1 MIGCGE
7 EVVHSLTALCAP
19 LPDSLKSEAVIRVT
33 TFLLP
38 TLVEN
43 PGLLLPSRK
52 YLPPPG
58 SSLWSLQPSGV
69 ALPGSHGLVFFLFPP
84 SLHLSVCST

>member
-1 MIGCGE
+1 MIGCGK
-7 EVVHSLTALCAP
+7 EVVHALTALHAP

-52 YLPPPG
+52 YSLPPPG
-58 SSLWSLQPSGV
+58 SSLCSLQS
-69 ALPGSHGLVFFLFPP
+69 
-84 SLHLSVCST
+84 

>member
-1 MIGCGE
+1 MIGCGK
-7 EVVHSLTALCAP
+7 EVVHALTALRAP

-52 YLPPPG
+52 YCLPAPG
-58 SSLWSLQPSGV
+58 NSLCSLQS
-69 ALPGSHGLVFFLFPP
+69 
-84 SLHLSVCST
+84 